1 MFNKGTFLQYMLL
14 LNVIGFSTPADHI
27 WVEKNTFN
35 AALWPKSG
43 SHNHKFV
50 DILGQEC
57 QTYSKKEIHTK
68 NKPHLNFELLC
79 FILLLQ
85 GSLLCPLGV
94 RLFYQGQQTYS
105 ISTRHTH
112 SLEWVGSC
120 ESVRYIDDNVCESK
134 IICTLTKLGTRHRN
148 SFSWISAVFFTD
160 RNHRLRRVFYISVRA
175 ELR

>member
-1 MFNKGTFLQYMLL
+1 MQL
-14 LNVIGFSTPADHI
+14 LNVIGFSTSPDHI
-27 WVEKNTFN
+27 WVERNTFN
-35 AALWPKSG
+35 AALRPKSG
-43 SHNHKFV
+43 TRNHEFV

-57 QTYSKKEIHTK
+57 HTYSKKERHTK

-85 GSLLCPLGV
+85 GSLICPLGV

-112 SLEWVGSC
+112 SLEWVGSRK
-120 ESVRYIDDNVCESK
+120 SVRYIDDNVCESK
-134 IICTLTKLGTRHRN
+134 IICTLTKLGTRHR
-148 SFSWISAVFFTD
+148 SSLVGSRHGKVQHFSRIEITD
-160 RNHRLRRVFYISVRA
+160 WGEYFILEAPVRA